1 MIKYDK
7 LWQTMK
13 AKGITQYTLY
23 TKYKVSRSLL
33 HRLRNNESITTYNL
47 NLLCNILDCEI
58 QDICTFEKDENFEDD
73 YQ

>member
-23 TKYKVSRSLL
+23 TKYKISRSLL

-47 NLLCNILDCEI
+47 NLLCNILDCEL

>member
-1 MIKYDK
+1 
-7 LWQTMK
+7 MK

-58 QDICTFEKDENFEDD
+58 QDIGTFEKDENFEDD